1 MTGFIVRPATIDDA
15 ASAVAMVRASITEL
29 CVADHH
35 DDPATLARWLRNK
48 TADHFTGWLANPD
61 NYILVAEE
69 ETELSGVASLNRNRD
84 LNLCYVR
91 PGRQRCGIGR
101 ALLIA
106 LEAQAA
112 RWGLDEIRLTSS
124 TAARAFYERHGYRS
138 AGNPRPQYGVLID
151 YPYEKQLREPCV
163 GLDQCRER

>member
-1 MTGFIVRPATIDDA
+1 MTDFIVRPATIDDA
-15 ASAVAMVRASITEL
+15 ASAVAVMRASITEL

-48 TADHFTGWLANPD
+48 TTDHFMEWLANPS
-61 NYILVAEE
+61 NHILVAEE
-69 ETELSGVASLNRNRD
+69 AIELSGVAALNRNGD
-84 LNLCYVR
+84 LGVCYVC
-91 PGRQRCGIGR
+91 PGRQRCGIGH
-101 ALLIA
+101 ALLMA

-138 AGNPRPQYGVLID
+138 TGNPIPQYGVLID
-151 YPYEKQLREPCV
+151 YPYAKPLCEP
-163 GLDQCRER
+163 